1 MAELTPRV
9 LLRLASPHGAPSVH
23 LDALRG
29 IAAVG
34 VFLSH
39 LRDLLFKD
47 YPQLP
52 HHDPLIAFLYFI
64 TGLGR
69 EWVMLFFVLSGYLV
83 GGGVLRA
90 ISTNRW
96 SWPHYLFA
104 RLTRLYTVLIPA
116 LLFGGLLDLAGVHH
130 FGSAAGL
137 YSGHSQNHTLNFPIA
152 PHLTFPILLGNYAFL
167 QGIYVPVLGSNGPL
181 WSLPN
186 EFWYYIA
193 FPFLACACWS
203 RLSPLKR
210 VICFLLLIAVL
221 LFIHPAVA
229 LLGLVWLMGVAIYF
243 LPPLPIMSTAGR
255 RAAITLALL
264 LTVAVL
270 FWAKRVHTEGA
281 DYVVGFAV
289 AVLIYA
295 ILHGSREMPS
305 RAYCWTAQL
314 LFRSSYT
321 LYLVHLPLVVFLI
334 AWLVPNRLVPDLR
347 SFLLAFVLF
356 AVVFGYAQVVWFLFE
371 SRTDALR
378 AWLEPRLFRAGKSSS
393 LQHKGSR
400 PESVTPA

>member
-1 MAELTPRV
+1 MAKLSPR
-9 LLRLASPHGAPSVH
+9 APSQFTSPHGAPSIH

-52 HHDPLIAFLYFI
+52 HHNPPIAALYFI

-90 ISTNRW
+90 LSADRW
-96 SWPHYLFA
+96 SWSHYLFA

-116 LLFGGLLDLAGVHH
+116 LMFGGLLDLAGVHH
-130 FGSAAGL
+130 FGSATGL

-152 PHLTFPILLGNYAFL
+152 QHLTVPILLGNYAFL
-167 QGIYVPVLGSNGPL
+167 QGIYVPMLGSNGPL

-186 EFWYYIA
+186 EFWYYVG

-203 RLSPLKR
+203 RLSTLKR
-210 VICFLLLIAVL
+210 VISFLLLVAVL

-229 LLGLVWLMGVAIYF
+229 LLGLIWLMGVAIHF
-243 LPPLPIMSTAGR
+243 LPPLPLSSTTAR
-255 RAAITLALL
+255 RATITLALL
-264 LTVAVL
+264 LTVGVL
-270 FWAKRVHTEGA
+270 FWAKRVHTNGA
-281 DYVVGFAV
+281 DYIVGIAV
-289 AVLIYA
+289 TVLIYA
-295 ILHGSREMPS
+295 VLHGARQLPS

-314 LFRSSYT
+314 LSRSSYT
-321 LYLVHLPLVVFLI
+321 LYLVHLPLLVFLT
-334 AWLVPNRLVPDLR
+334 AWLVPNRMVPDPR
-347 SFLLAFVLF
+347 SFLLAFVIF
-356 AVVFGYAQVVWFLFE
+356 AVVFGYAQLVWFFFE
-371 SRTDALR
+371 NRTDALR
-378 AWLEPRLFRAGKSSS
+378 AWLKPRLFRPGKGSS
-393 LQHKGSR
+393 LQPKGRR